1 MLKSKILIK
10 KVLHFTSR
18 FTRQPSSGEGITF
31 GGTKIEILLGKQ
43 ETYYNNMGVTMNN
56 NLSFSAH
63 NNQGLNYICKK
74 NYTIA
79 MRSMGRIQKYLS
91 LAGLKCSHL

>member
-1 MLKSKILIK
+1 MMLSIHFDHVLSIIFHGTIRTCSRVIK

-43 ETYYNNMGVTMNN
+43 ETYYINMGVIMNN
-56 NLSFSAH
+56 NLSFSTH
-63 NNQGLNYICKK
+63 NNQELNYICKK
-74 NYTIA
+74 KKTI
-79 MRSMGRIQKYLS
+79 LS
-91 LAGLKCSHL
+91 R